1 LFERATDARQLS
13 LFELGDGSSL
23 DAVHQTWD
31 RAVEREK
38 RTRTRFAQRSIKP
51 EEVERELVE
60 VDRALGKEADVERF
74 VRIGFEKLHS
84 ALIKCKGG
92 WEMPR
97 VPDCLQPAIGVQ
109 TKRITFYHPAAEGVE
124 YIGRNHPLVEALA
137 HYAFA
142 QAFDLNSQAIASR
155 CNVIVTDAVA
165 QPTVLMLLRLRH
177 RLETRQDNP
186 LMVEECLTVG
196 FTGTPSNP
204 QWVEAQ
210 QVQTLFETAQPTG
223 DLPLVR
229 QQASMENI
237 FKRLE
242 ELSPFL
248 EELAKGRSRQLGEA
262 HRRVRAIT
270 KEGTVQV
277 MPILP
282 MDIIGVYLLL
292 GDGKR

>member
-1 LFERATDARQLS
+1 
-13 LFELGDGSSL
+13 
-23 DAVHQTWD
+23 
-31 RAVEREK
+31 
-38 RTRTRFAQRSIKP
+38 
-51 EEVERELVE
+51 
-60 VDRALGKEADVERF
+60 
-74 VRIGFEKLHS
+74 
-84 ALIKCKGG
+84 
-92 WEMPR
+92 
-97 VPDCLQPAIGVQ
+97 LQPAIGVQ

-242 ELSPFL
+242 ELNPFL